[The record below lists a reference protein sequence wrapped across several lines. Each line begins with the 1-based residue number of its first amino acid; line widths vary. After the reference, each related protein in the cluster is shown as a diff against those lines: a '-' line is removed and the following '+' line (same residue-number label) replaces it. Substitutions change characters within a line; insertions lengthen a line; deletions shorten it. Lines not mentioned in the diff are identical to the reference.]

1 MHCQKMI
8 KDYFNDDTEV
18 YSDDSDEERFD
29 AKIFDL

>member
-1 MHCQKMI
+1 MI

-29 AKIFDL
+29 AKFFDL